1 MRLES
6 NAAGGLTR
14 LDMGVTIGD
23 VAVVVV
29 LLHVVVVV
37 EVAVVVWFGVVAES
51 GRSVCTATVWSC

>member
-1 MRLES
+1 
-6 NAAGGLTR
+6 
-14 LDMGVTIGD
+14 MGVTIGD

-37 EVAVVVWFGVVAES
+37 EVSVVVWFGVVAVG